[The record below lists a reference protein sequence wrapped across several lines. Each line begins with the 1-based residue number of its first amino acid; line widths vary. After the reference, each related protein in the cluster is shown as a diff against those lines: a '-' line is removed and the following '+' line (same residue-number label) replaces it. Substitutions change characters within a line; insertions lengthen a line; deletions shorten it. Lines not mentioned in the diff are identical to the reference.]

1 MTLADLN
8 QDALAE
14 LEAKLARDLEMVR
27 AVRALLAE
35 HQNGTSP
42 AAAPAPP
49 EAAQAPA
56 PVPVPPPPHPS
67 RYPTRP
73 IDEILLDALATLPRE
88 GFFIEDL
95 KEAGKKVSGGYS
107 PDSDSV
113 KAFLRQGARKGL
125 VVVADIRPG
134 RRGSLYT
141 HTLTRPESPDAPP
154 DSPETP
160 AG

>member
-35 HQNGTSP
+35 HQSGTSP
-42 AAAPAPP
+42 AAPLAPQ

-56 PVPVPPPPHPS
+56 PAPAPPPPHPS
-67 RYPTRP
+67 RNPGRP
-73 IDEILLDALATLPRE
+73 IEEILLDALATLPRE

-95 KEAGKKVSGGYS
+95 KEAGRKVSGGYS

-113 KAFLRQGARKGL
+113 KSFLRQGARKGL
-125 VVVADIRPG
+125 VVVADIRSG

-141 HTLTRPESPDAPP
+141 HTLTRPET
-154 DSPETP
+154 PETP
-160 AG
+160 PVSSETSAE

>member
-35 HQNGTSP
+35 HQGGTSA

-49 EAAQAPA
+49 EAAQASA
-56 PVPVPPPPHPS
+56 PVPPPPHPS
-67 RYPTRP
+67 LYPTRP

-141 HTLTRPESPDAPP
+141 HTLTRPETPEAPP
-154 DSPETP
+154 VSPETP